1 MRLIILGPPGS
12 GKGTQ
17 SDIIKEKMELKKL
30 STGDLLRNEIKKQSS
45 VGLKAKQFMDK
56 GELVPDSVMIDIL
69 EIYIDKFENENKGY
83 ILDGFPR
90 TKPQAKALMKML
102 EKKNAPLTA
111 AILVD
116 VTEDE
121 LIKRLTSR
129 WTCKECGAIYSFPNG
144 LPKGE
149 KCSKCGG
156 ELYQRSDDKKKTIV
170 NRLKVY
176 KKKTEPLIEYFQKDN
191 LLLKVSGEGKIKEI
205 AEKIIKLLE
214 EK

>member
-17 SDIIKEKMELKKL
+17 SDIIKKKMSLKKL
-30 STGDLLRNEIKKQSS
+30 STGDLLRSEIKKQSS
-45 VGLKAKQFMDK
+45 VGLKAQQFMDK

-90 TKPQAKALMKML
+90 TKPQAEALMRML
-102 EKKNAPLTA
+102 SKKDAPLTA

-116 VTEDE
+116 VAEE
-121 LIKRLTSR
+121 EVIKRLGSR
-129 WTCKECGAIYSFPNG
+129 WTCKNCQGIFNYSDG
-144 LPKGE
+144 LPDGE
-149 KCSKCGG
+149 KCPKCDG
-156 ELYQRSDDKKKTIV
+156 ELYQRSDDKKETII

-176 KKKTEPLIEYFQKDN
+176 KKNTEPLIDYFRENK
-191 LLLKVSGEGKIKEI
+191 LLVTVSGEGKIEEI
-205 AEKIIKLLE
+205 ANKIIKLLE
-214 EK
+214 K